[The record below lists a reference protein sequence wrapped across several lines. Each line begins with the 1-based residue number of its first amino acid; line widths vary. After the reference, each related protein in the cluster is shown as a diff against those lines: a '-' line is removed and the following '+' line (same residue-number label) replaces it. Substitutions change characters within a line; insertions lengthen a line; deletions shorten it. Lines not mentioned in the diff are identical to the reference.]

1 MEEMMKYKAWLH
13 YSAGIIVLLALCCG
27 KTAQADALIDYI
39 DTSLDGKKEI
49 IEIVFNEPAQY
60 LYHTPKTGS
69 SMLLGFY
76 VHSRWKY
83 GNSWQRPVSFK
94 YAKLLQSI
102 DIYYEKGFNP
112 HLYFEFSTVVN
123 IQVQPRKDLRGFIL
137 TISKDEKE

>member
-1 MEEMMKYKAWLH
+1 MDKIRNSKTCLH
-13 YSAGIIVLLALCCG
+13 YCAGAILLLILCYG
-27 KTAQADALIDYI
+27 QTAQADALIDYV
-39 DTSLDGKKEI
+39 DTSLDDKKEI

-69 SMLLGFY
+69 TMLLGFY
-76 VHSRWKY
+76 THSPRKQ
-83 GNSWQRPVSFK
+83 GNSWQRPISFK
-94 YAKLLQSI
+94 RAKLLQSI

-137 TISKDEKE
+137 TISEHEKE